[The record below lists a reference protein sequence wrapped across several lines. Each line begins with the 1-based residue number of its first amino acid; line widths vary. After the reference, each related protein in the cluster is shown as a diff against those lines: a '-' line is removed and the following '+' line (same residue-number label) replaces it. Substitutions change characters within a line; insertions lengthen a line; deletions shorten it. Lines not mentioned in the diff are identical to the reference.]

1 MTADTQVKSSH
12 SVSADPESPLDPSGP
27 DEVCTDPLQES
38 VPYPKHNVTSSVET
52 GDMQARVSCEEA
64 SPEDGPDASQQS
76 SDDFIKVPY
85 VIHNLASHGPLYIPK
100 GTVIA
105 YTDDEE
111 PEMDCFEIAESYE
124 EAQEMMQYRNHLPK
138 HPLLLVPPK
147 SDFICSPTEVK
158 LHHRVEL
165 KDHNTSKDTKKH
177 FEELCQTFPEVF
189 STSNEDIGRTNLV
202 TMDIDTGD
210 SPPSAQKPYTLPL
223 KHYDWVQQEIES
235 LE

>member
-1 MTADTQVKSSH
+1 
-12 SVSADPESPLDPSGP
+12 
-27 DEVCTDPLQES
+27 
-38 VPYPKHNVTSSVET
+38 
-52 GDMQARVSCEEA
+52 MQARVSCEEA
-64 SPEDGPDASQQS
+64 SPEDGLDMSLQS
-76 SDDFIKVPY
+76 VDDFIKVPY
-85 VIHNLASHGPLYIPK
+85 VIHNLTSHGPLYIPK

-111 PEMDCFEIAESYE
+111 PEMDCFEIAKSYE

-165 KDHNTSKDTKKH
+165 KDHDASKDTKKH
-177 FEELCQTFPEVF
+177 FEELCQSFPEVF
-189 STSNEDIGRTNLV
+189 STSNEDIGRTNLI